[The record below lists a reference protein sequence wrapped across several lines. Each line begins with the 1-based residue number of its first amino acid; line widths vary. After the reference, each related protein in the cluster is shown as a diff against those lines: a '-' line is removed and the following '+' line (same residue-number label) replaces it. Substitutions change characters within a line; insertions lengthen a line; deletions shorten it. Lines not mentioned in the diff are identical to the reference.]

1 MFIRL
6 VISLL
11 AFLLAYVIMTYKGYY
26 GLLWAIPALIFPFI
40 VIIYIF
46 LPRKPVFLPWEI
58 RRSEPFKGK
67 NKIIASMMAVA
78 AIVAK
83 HDGKIDAE
91 EVKLIR
97 FFIRERFGISGEELN
112 SYKGVFDFAK
122 EHNEYMEDFVKVLAA
137 TRDYTLLMEFGYLL
151 VSICAKDGKITRIED
166 NLLRDIFGGL
176 GLGYFVYQSILRYY
190 FGTSTDSNR
199 NYQNRGAYQNNGST
213 GSNNFTR
220 FSEKDKLRKYSE
232 ILGVDENADLRTI
245 KKEYRKLVKKYHPDE
260 MTGAVTKE
268 YAEFAKER
276 IAEINEAY
284 DYLKDYKSKG

>member
-6 VISLL
+6 VLSLL
-11 AFLLAYVIMTYKGYY
+11 AFLLAYAIMTYKGYY
-26 GLLWAIPALIFPFI
+26 GLLWAIPALIFPYI

-46 LPRKPVFLPWEI
+46 LPRKPVFLPWEV
-58 RRSEPFKGK
+58 RRSESFKGK

-83 HDGKIDAE
+83 HDGRIDAD

-97 FFIRERFGISGEELN
+97 IFIRERFGMSSEELN

-122 EHNEYMEDFVKVLAA
+122 EHNEYMSDFIKVLAA

-151 VSICAKDGKITRIED
+151 VSICVKDGKITRAED
-166 NLLRDIFGGL
+166 SLLRDIFSGL
-176 GLGYFVYQSILRYY
+176 GLGYFVYQSILRHY
-190 FGTSTDSNR
+190 FRTSGGSS
-199 NYQNRGAYQNNGST
+199 YQNTGGSS
-213 GSNNFTR
+213 SNNFTR
-220 FSEKDKLRKYSE
+220 LSEKDKLKKYSE
-232 ILGVDENADLRTI
+232 DLGVDENADLRTI

-260 MTGAVTKE
+260 MSGAVTKE
-268 YAEFAKER
+268 YADYAKER

-284 DYLKDYKSKG
+284 DFLKEYKLGEQGA